1 MLLFNE
7 EDVCFVSSGQCFSN
21 QSNFALSFPLQEA
34 FGKVW
39 RQSSSSELRTE
50 WECYCHLVG
59 GARDAAKNPTVQE
72 LPGGLVVRM
81 LGFHCCSL
89 GSVP

>member
-7 EDVCFVSSGQCFSN
+7 ENVCFVSSGQCFSN

-39 RQSSSSELRTE
+39 RHFLLPQLEGR
-50 WECYCHLVG
+50 HVM
-59 GARDAAKNPTVQE
+59 GAKDAAQHPTVQVTAPYNRE
-72 LPGGLVVRM
+72 TMRPTGQ
-81 LGFHCCSL
+81 
-89 GSVP
+89 